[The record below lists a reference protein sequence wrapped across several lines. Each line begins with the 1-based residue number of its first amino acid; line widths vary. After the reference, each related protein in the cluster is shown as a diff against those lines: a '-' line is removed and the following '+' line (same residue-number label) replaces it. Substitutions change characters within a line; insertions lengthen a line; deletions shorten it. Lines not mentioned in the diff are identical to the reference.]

1 MTIHVTPIPSTI
13 EFSDASPTTV
23 TLAAQ
28 TAAAGSAILAQR
40 GDHLH
45 ASEGF
50 GDLFGP
56 GSSTDNGI
64 VRYSGTTGKLV
75 QTYTSNAP
83 TISDAGVI
91 ALTSGQLGFPATQI
105 VSADANTFDDYEEG
119 TFTPFLA
126 DNSGSDDEGQAYS
139 YQIGHYTRIGNICSL
154 FIVLTTSSIG
164 TLTTSQYCRI
174 SGLPFVTME
183 TGGFEQAG
191 SVGQA
196 MGLAITSGHAVVIS
210 FPENVSR
217 MYPQV
222 FDSTAGTSRMLVSE
236 WSANGSCVI
245 QATYEVKD

>member
-1 MTIHVTPIPSTI
+1 VTIHVTPIPSTI
-13 EFSDASPTTV
+13 DFSDVAPTTV

-28 TAAAGSAILAQR
+28 TAAAGTAVLAQR

-91 ALTSGQLGFPATQI
+91 ALTSGQLGFPAT
-105 VSADANTFDDYEEG
+105 VNLSTDANTLDDYEEG
-119 TFTPFLA
+119 TFTPYLA
-126 DNSGSDDEGQAYS
+126 DNTGSASEGQGYS
-139 YQIGHYTRIGNICSL
+139 YQIGHYTRVGNICDIS
-154 FIVLTTSSIG
+154 IVLGLSSLG
-164 TLTTSQYCRI
+164 TLTTSEFTRI
-174 SGLPFVTME
+174 YGLPFVTME
-183 TGGFEQAG
+183 TTGFEQAG
-191 SVGQA
+191 SCGQA
-196 MGLAITSGHAVVIS
+196 SGLAITAGHAVTIS

-217 MYPQV
+217 LYPQV
-222 FDSTAGTSRMLVSE
+222 FDSTAGTSRMLISE
-236 WSANGSCVI
+236 YTADGKVII